1 MIDSHHAGHHEQIAA
16 STETASP
23 AADQAG
29 ETPGALTVAVRRELA
44 GFTLDIAF
52 SAPRG
57 LTVLFG
63 PSGAGKSLTLQAIAG
78 LFPLDAAR
86 IALDGITWHD
96 SERGFYLPPQRRHVG
111 YVPQNYALFP
121 HLTVEQNIVFSLKAP
136 GRQVRESR
144 QRVDELVELM
154 QLDGL
159 ENRRPTQLSG
169 GQQQRVALAR
179 ALAPNPLLLLLDEP
193 FSSLDAAVRETLRE
207 EMRALHERVHVPI
220 VLVTHDAAEARAL
233 ADTVVVIQQG
243 RVLQVGAPDV
253 VFRSPQTRTIAV
265 LVGMHTCW
273 SGKVVA
279 ITDEEA
285 SISSPAT
292 PPDAHEGHPY
302 ISGGKVVTI
311 KDFEEAAQPPPDA
324 HKGHPYISAG
334 RSTRPRIARI
344 SVKDHLVI
352 HASIPASMPVH
363 IGQTLELGIRTD
375 EIRVF
380 PGDTSVRMAES
391 INDPSRS
398 MTLVAG
404 TVMRILPKGVF
415 HSITVL
421 LKTGQTLDIPMVA
434 REMHDLGIDVG
445 SGVMVGVP
453 ARAVHAFWDR
463 E

>member
-1 MIDSHHAGHHEQIAA
+1 M
-16 STETASP
+16 
-23 AADQAG
+23 
-29 ETPGALTVAVRRELA
+29 
-44 GFTLDIAF
+44 
-52 SAPRG
+52 
-57 LTVLFG
+57 
-63 PSGAGKSLTLQAIAG
+63 GKSDFLNVINDNL
-78 LFPLDAAR
+78 PDA
-86 IALDGITWHD
+86 
-96 SERGFYLPPQRRHVG
+96 
-111 YVPQNYALFP
+111 
-121 HLTVEQNIVFSLKAP
+121 
-136 GRQVRESR
+136 
-144 QRVDELVELM
+144 
-154 QLDGL
+154 
-159 ENRRPTQLSG
+159 
-169 GQQQRVALAR
+169 
-179 ALAPNPLLLLLDEP
+179 
-193 FSSLDAAVRETLRE
+193 
-207 EMRALHERVHVPI
+207 RVH
-220 VLVTHDAAEARAL
+220 
-233 ADTVVVIQQG
+233 
-243 RVLQVGAPDV
+243 
-253 VFRSPQTRTIAV
+253 
-265 LVGMHTCW
+265 
-273 SGKVVA
+273 
-279 ITDEEA
+279 
-285 SISSPAT
+285 
-292 PPDAHEGHPY
+292 
-302 ISGGKVVTI
+302 
-311 KDFEEAAQPPPDA
+311 PPDA